1 MYIGNQKVSEIKGS
15 TVVFA
20 DGTEKY
26 LPKAE
31 EYLITEEAVVEQ
43 EGVSVDTIM
52 ETKIQLFMLKKF
64 IEVIQSLNGI
74 ASFVGTTAE
83 RDDNNV
89 VVTTAL
95 MQLMVDYDFKISRVD
110 KVFHALK
117 SWMQGLNN
125 LMMNNILGYERK
137 SMVKAIGLEDEGDS
151 DDERLNNVKLS
162 HYMKFLNS
170 N

>member
-1 MYIGNQKVSEIKGS
+1 MYIGNQKVQEIKGS

-31 EYLITEEAVVEQ
+31 EYLITEDEVLEQ
-43 EGVSVDTIM
+43 DGVSVDLIL

-64 IEVIQSLNGI
+64 LEVIQSLNGI
-74 ASFVGTTAE
+74 ASFAGTTEE
-83 RDDNNV
+83 RDANNV

-95 MQLMVDYDFKISRVD
+95 MQLMADYDFKISRVD
-110 KVFHALK
+110 KVFFALK

-137 SMVKAIGLEDEGDS
+137 SMVKAIGLENEGDS
-151 DDERLNNVKLS
+151 DDERLNNVRLS
-162 HYMKFLNS
+162 HYIKFINS

>member
-1 MYIGNQKVSEIKGS
+1 MYIGNQKVQEIKGS

-20 DGTEKY
+20 DGKEKY
-26 LPKAE
+26 IPRAE
-31 EYLITEEAVVEQ
+31 EYLITEEPVVEQ
-43 EGVSVDTIM
+43 DGVSVDLIM

-64 IEVIQSLNGI
+64 LEVIQSLNGI
-74 ASFVGTTAE
+74 ASFVGTTEE
-83 RDDNNV
+83 RDANNV
-89 VVTTAL
+89 IVTTAL

-110 KVFHALK
+110 KVFFGLK